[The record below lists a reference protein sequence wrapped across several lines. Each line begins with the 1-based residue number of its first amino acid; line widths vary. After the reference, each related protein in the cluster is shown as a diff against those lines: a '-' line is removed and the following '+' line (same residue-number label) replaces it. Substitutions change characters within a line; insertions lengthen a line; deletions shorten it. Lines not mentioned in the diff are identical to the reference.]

1 MGRTVQ
7 DACIMTQTMA
17 GYDPMDSTSLN
28 KEVPDWISLPANV
41 KGKKIGVVSQEFDG
55 MCEEYKAHYNN
66 LIENLKKE
74 GAIIKE
80 INMPSFEMALKL
92 YYIIAPAEA
101 ASNLSRYDG
110 LRYGNRREGDDWL
123 TILQNSRDMF
133 GDEVKRRILIG
144 NFVLYSDEYD
154 SFFGKA
160 LKLRAQIRKVMH
172 DLFQEIDVVM
182 LPTTASVAFPIGK
195 AVSAVD
201 MYKEDLYTIIGNMY
215 GGPAISLPLCKLK
228 GFEEKDGKV
237 CSEEFDCLKSQDAL
251 PIGIQLMANVE
262 DESNLLQ
269 IAKKIEAIV
278 EWKGWEN
285 V

>member
-1 MGRTVQ
+1 
-7 DACIMTQTMA
+7 
-17 GYDPMDSTSLN
+17 
-28 KEVPDWISLPANV
+28 
-41 KGKKIGVVSQEFDG
+41 
-55 MCEEYKAHYNN
+55 
-66 LIENLKKE
+66 
-74 GAIIKE
+74 
-80 INMPSFEMALKL
+80 
-92 YYIIAPAEA
+92 
-101 ASNLSRYDG
+101 
-110 LRYGNRREGDDWL
+110 
-123 TILQNSRDMF
+123 
-133 GDEVKRRILIG
+133 
-144 NFVLYSDEYD
+144 
-154 SFFGKA
+154 
-160 LKLRAQIRKVMH
+160 
-172 DLFQEIDVVM
+172 
-182 LPTTASVAFPIGK
+182 
-195 AVSAVD
+195 